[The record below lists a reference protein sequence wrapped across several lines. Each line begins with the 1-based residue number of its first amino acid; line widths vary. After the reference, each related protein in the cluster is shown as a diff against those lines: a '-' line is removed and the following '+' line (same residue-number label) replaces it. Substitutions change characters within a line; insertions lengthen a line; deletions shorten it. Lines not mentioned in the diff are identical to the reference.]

1 MGRVKTQLIRRLTF
15 EVIEQ
20 AAEANGKTFAECK
33 KVASEYMP
41 TASKKIRNS
50 VAGYAARLA
59 RIKPE

>member
-15 EVIEQ
+15 EVRKQ
-20 AAEANGKTFAECK
+20 AGDANGKTFDECK

-59 RIKPE
+59 KIKPE